1 VTLASARALIVG
13 AGGLGCPAGLVLARA
28 GVGTIA
34 FADDDRVE
42 ISNLHRQILHRTADA
57 GRNKAESACDALKR
71 IAAAVET
78 IPITKRIDSDNV
90 IDIVDDFDVVLDGSD
105 NFATKFLINDACVLA
120 KIPFVHAGAIKWGGQ
135 WLAVAVAAPCY
146 RCLFE
151 EMPPP
156 QAGQSCR
163 EAGIVG
169 PVAGVVGARQAEA
182 ALRLIGNGIGNG
194 NAPEDGWG
202 SEVCRAGDPCARRA
216 MIDSEIVLYDGLA
229 GTFRSVRFRKNP
241 HCRACNG
248 AISSI
253 VPTSYEVAAC

>member
-1 VTLASARALIVG
+1 MTPAAARALIVG

-71 IAAAVET
+71 IAPAVKT

-90 IDIVDDFDVVLDGSD
+90 IDIVNVNDFDIVLDGSD

-135 WLAVAVAAPCY
+135 WLAVAVGAPCY

-156 QAGQSCR
+156 QTGQSCR

-169 PVAGVVGARQAEA
+169 PVVGVVGAKQAEA
-182 ALRLIGNGIGNG
+182 ALRLIGNGNGSGNG
-194 NAPEDGWG
+194 NEIVIYDGW
-202 SEVCRAGDPCARRA
+202 
-216 MIDSEIVLYDGLA
+216 A
-229 GTFRSVRFRKNP
+229 GTFRTVRFRKNP
-241 HCRACNG
+241 RCRACSG